1 MDLISVYFK
10 DLSGILHTAKNQGIL
25 VKLQNKSGAWSD
37 HFYKIEAIKEFTH
50 RQFDLTTLILY
61 NPVEDDST
69 VIDIKSI
76 SGVELQSPSSYEGK
90 IYSKLKVVNAKA
102 A

>member
-10 DLSGILHTAKNQGIL
+10 DLSGILLAAKNQGIL
-25 VKLQNKSGAWSD
+25 IKLQNKSGAWSD
-37 HFYKIEAIKEFTH
+37 HFYKIEAVKEFTH

-69 VIDIKSI
+69 VVDLKSI
-76 SGVELQSPSSYEGK
+76 DGVELQRPSSYEGK
-90 IYSKLKVVNAKA
+90 AYSRVKIIKA
-102 A
+102 EAA